1 MQLTASSDPDNV
13 LYFPPN
19 NKPLQLLRLPLLSD
33 INALSNGLSAPVY
46 KRLCLLLR
54 ASDTQKAFFCA
65 ELAVGNI
72 VRRVLHMIRE
82 ESQHEAEDE
91 EPQLQQS
98 PAAVAVPEAQGEQGP
113 GLLSKMLRQPSSL
126 GVRTISLH
134 NLLDQPPVASQP
146 QPPAVVSHL

>member
-1 MQLTASSDPDNV
+1 MLVTS
-13 LYFPPN
+13 
-19 NKPLQLLRLPLLSD
+19 KTLSY
-33 INALSNGLSAPVY
+33 S
-46 KRLCLLLR
+46 
-54 ASDTQKAFFCA
+54 CA

-82 ESQHEAEDE
+82 ELQHEAEDE

-134 NLLDQPPVASQP
+134 NLLDQPPAASQP